1 MINAFHIGDRVTFN
15 GYKGT
20 ICSPAIY
27 AQTTSFHKFYC
38 YLIWF
43 DEVDGKQM
51 RFENSELNYSSNIAT
66 INEAFLSP
74 LLEKNTNKTLDTE
87 GYC

>member
-1 MINAFHIGDRVTFN
+1 MINEFHIGDRVTHN

-20 ICSPAIY
+20 ICSHVIS
-27 AQTTSFHKFYC
+27 AQTTEYHKFHC

-43 DEVDGKQM
+43 DEVNGKQM

-66 INEAFLSP
+66 INEALLSP
-74 LLEKNTNKTLDTE
+74 LLEKNTNKPLDTE

>member
-1 MINAFHIGDRVTFN
+1 MINSFHIGDRVTFN

-20 ICSPAIY
+20 ICSPAIF
-27 AQTTSFHKFYC
+27 AQTTSHHKFYC
-38 YLIWF
+38 YLVWF
-43 DEVDGKQM
+43 DEVNDKQI
-51 RFENSELNYSSNIAT
+51 RFENLELNYSSNIAS

-74 LLEKNTNKTLDTE
+74 LIEKNINKTLYTE

>member
-43 DEVDGKQM
+43 DEVDGKQV

-66 INEAFLSP
+66 INEAFLT
-74 LLEKNTNKTLDTE
+74 LVIEENTNKTLDTE

>member
-1 MINAFHIGDRVTFN
+1 MINEFHIGDRVTFN

-20 ICSPAIY
+20 ICSHVIS
-27 AQTTSFHKFYC
+27 AQTTEHHKFHC
-38 YLIWF
+38 YLVWF
-43 DEVDGKQM
+43 DETDGKQM
-51 RFENSELNYSSNIAT
+51 RFENLEMNFSSNIAA

-74 LLEKNTNKTLDTE
+74 LIEKNTNKPLDTE

>member
-1 MINAFHIGDRVTFN
+1 MINAFHIGDRVTHN

-38 YLIWF
+38 YLVCF
-43 DEVDGKQM
+43 DETDGK
-51 RFENSELNYSSNIAT
+51 LAA
-66 INEAFLSP
+66 INEKFLS
-74 LLEKNTNKTLDTE
+74 LLIEENKNKSLDTE

>member
-1 MINAFHIGDRVTFN
+1 MINSFHVGDRVTFN

-27 AQTTSFHKFYC
+27 AQTTDYHKFYC
-38 YLIWF
+38 YLVWF
-43 DEVDGKQM
+43 DEVNDKQV
-51 RFENSELNYSSNIAT
+51 RFENLELNYSSNIAP
-66 INEAFLSP
+66 INEAFLSIVI
-74 LLEKNTNKTLDTE
+74 EENVKKTVDIE

>member
-1 MINAFHIGDRVTFN
+1 MINEFHIGDRVTHN

-43 DEVDGKQM
+43 DETDVKQM
-51 RFENSELNYSSNIAT
+51 RPVH
-66 INEAFLSP
+66 EAFLT
-74 LLEKNTNKTLDTE
+74 LVIEENTNKTLDTE